1 MVALAPFAIDT
12 YLPALPAMADAFN
25 TDIVQLNYTVSSY
38 LLGFGAGQLLGGPIS
53 DQLGRRPIGFLGLT
67 IFIIGSVAIAFAS
80 SAEQVQWLRP
90 AQAIG
95 GGLVASICNA
105 MVRDSYSPTEAAKRF
120 PIVMLVML
128 AAPLLA
134 PVVGTLLLPLGWA
147 SIFFFLAAYAAVIF
161 AIFAGL
167 GETNTGRTGELKL
180 QHLLPQYLE
189 VVRRRV
195 DGVHVP
201 LRYILTQ
208 GFVAATLM
216 VFLTNASFIYLE
228 YYAVG
233 ATRFPLYFG
242 ANVLAMMVFTLI
254 AARLVNRI
262 EPFRLFRVGIVL
274 QLLWVL
280 LLLALVYAG
289 NPPLHAFTALLAL
302 VIGSAGLINSTSS
315 GLLLA
320 NFRRLAG
327 SAGALMSM
335 ATFSFGAA
343 LGALS
348 GVLYNGSLEPIVAVM
363 AASAI
368 VANLVAWTIPT
379 PRHWDDDAI
388 AAAQS
393 DSRFD

>member
-1 MVALAPFAIDT
+1 
-12 YLPALPAMADAFN
+12 
-25 TDIVQLNYTVSSY
+25 
-38 LLGFGAGQLLGGPIS
+38 
-53 DQLGRRPIGFLGLT
+53 
-67 IFIIGSVAIAFAS
+67 
-80 SAEQVQWLRP
+80 
-90 AQAIG
+90 
-95 GGLVASICNA
+95 
-105 MVRDSYSPTEAAKRF
+105 
-120 PIVMLVML
+120 
-128 AAPLLA
+128 
-134 PVVGTLLLPLGWA
+134 
-147 SIFFFLAAYAAVIF
+147 
-161 AIFAGL
+161 
-167 GETNTGRTGELKL
+167 
-180 QHLLPQYLE
+180 
-189 VVRRRV
+189 
-195 DGVHVP
+195 
-201 LRYILTQ
+201 
-208 GFVAATLM
+208 
-216 VFLTNASFIYLE
+216 
-228 YYAVG
+228 
-233 ATRFPLYFG
+233 
-242 ANVLAMMVFTLI
+242 MMVFTLI